1 MHQRRRKN
9 IIYLANE
16 RNTTNSSNLTDR
28 NDVKSLER
36 RYVSLS
42 QNLFFFLLNGQTLMP
57 SFFDCV
63 EKSSCP
69 ASSQQQALKKFGLIF
84 YCNVILK

>member
-42 QNLFFFLLNGQTLMP
+42 QNLFFFAEWSNADAILLRL
-57 SFFDCV
+57 C
-63 EKSSCP
+63 
-69 ASSQQQALKKFGLIF
+69 
-84 YCNVILK
+84 

>member
-28 NDVKSLER
+28 NDVKSLTQR
-36 RYVSLS
+36 RNVSLS
-42 QNLFFFLLNGQTLMP
+42 QNLFFLLNGQTLMP

>member
-42 QNLFFFLLNGQTLMP
+42 QNLFFAEWSNADAILLRL
-57 SFFDCV
+57 C
-63 EKSSCP
+63 
-69 ASSQQQALKKFGLIF
+69 
-84 YCNVILK
+84 

>member
-42 QNLFFFLLNGQTLMP
+42 QNLFFFFFAEWSNADAILLRL
-57 SFFDCV
+57 C
-63 EKSSCP
+63 
-69 ASSQQQALKKFGLIF
+69 
-84 YCNVILK
+84 

>member
-42 QNLFFFLLNGQTLMP
+42 QNLFFFFAEWSNADAILLRL
-57 SFFDCV
+57 C
-63 EKSSCP
+63 
-69 ASSQQQALKKFGLIF
+69 
-84 YCNVILK
+84 

>member
-1 MHQRRRKN
+1 MTLKAWSGAMFHFHK
-9 IIYLANE
+9 I
-16 RNTTNSSNLTDR
+16 
-28 NDVKSLER
+28 
-36 RYVSLS
+36 
-42 QNLFFFLLNGQTLMP
+42 FFLLNGQTLMP